1 MFTEG
6 ALRIEVHRGT
16 KVTVLDVQSDRALI
30 GSGAH
35 CDVRLAPDEAAVEQL
50 TVETIDEGVYAK
62 TVAIDRPC
70 LLNGAPFLEGRVPA
84 TAMLEV
90 GPVVICVKF
99 APREEQEKKKKA
111 NTSATPAGVQALA
124 LVGLAVGFYY
134 VLGKSPDGTILG
146 DFGVV
151 SPPSLSV
158 AAEPCPQADP
168 VAARSIADESLT
180 AAEMKRERAPFYPS
194 DGLTAVRLFRR
205 AAGCLRGADAEAAAR
220 EAERAADRLQ
230 QKLADELHVRH
241 VRLERMLAE
250 QKFADAK
257 REGKLIAEFIADPT
271 NPYSQWL
278 SAVVRE
284 GELQAQQ
291 QGKP

>member
-35 CDVRLAPDEAAVEQL
+35 CDVRLAPDEAAIEQL

-70 LLNGAPFLEGRVPA
+70 LLNGAPFLEGRVPP
-84 TAMLEV
+84 TAMLEL
-90 GPVVICVKF
+90 GPVLLCVKY
-99 APREEQEKKKKA
+99 APREGQEKKKKA
-111 NTSATPAGVQALA
+111 SKSATPAGVQALA

-134 VLGKSPDGTILG
+134 VLGNSANGTILG
-146 DFGVV
+146 EFGVV
-151 SPPSLSV
+151 SPPTLRV
-158 AAEPCPQADP
+158 TAEPCPQADP
-168 VAARSIADESLT
+168 VSAHSIAEESLA

-194 DGLTAVRLFRR
+194 DGLSAVRLFRR
-205 AAGCLRGADAEAAAR
+205 AAGCLRGASAEAAAR
-220 EAERAADRLQ
+220 DAEDAADRLQ
-230 QKLADELHVRH
+230 QRLADELHVRH

-250 QKFADAK
+250 QKFAEAK
-257 REGKLIAEFIADPT
+257 REGTLITQFIADPT
-271 NPYSQWL
+271 NAYSQWL

-284 GELQAQQ
+284 GELQAKQ

>member
-6 ALRIEVHRGT
+6 ALSIEIHRGT
-16 KVTVLDVQSDRALI
+16 KVAVLDVQSDRALI

-70 LLNGAPFLEGRVPA
+70 LLNGAPFLEGRVAP
-84 TAMLEV
+84 TAMLEI
-90 GPVVICVKF
+90 GPVVICVKY
-99 APREEQEKKKKA
+99 APREGQEKKKHTNK
-111 NTSATPAGVQALA
+111 SATPAGLQAVA

-134 VLGKSPDGTILG
+134 VLGSPADGSSLR

-158 AAEPCPQADP
+158 AVEPCPQADA
-168 VAARSIADESLT
+168 VAARSIAHESLV
-180 AAEMKRERAPFYPS
+180 AADMKRERAPFYPS
-194 DGLTAVRLFRR
+194 DGLSAVKLFRR
-205 AAGCLRGADAEAAAR
+205 AAGCLRESNAEASARDAE
-220 EAERAADRLQ
+220 EAADRLL

-257 REGKLIAEFIADPT
+257 REGKLITEFIADPT
-271 NPYSQWL
+271 NAYSQWL

-284 GELQAQQ
+284 GELQAKQQ
-291 QGKP
+291 EKP

>member
-1 MFTEG
+1 MFAEG

-62 TVAIDRPC
+62 TVAIGRPC
-70 LLNGAPFLEGRVPA
+70 LLNGAPFLEGRVPP
-84 TAMLEV
+84 TAMLEL
-90 GPVVICVKF
+90 GPVVICVKY
-99 APREEQEKKKKA
+99 APREGEEKKKKA
-111 NTSATPAGVQALA
+111 NKSATPASVQALA

-134 VLGKSPDGTILG
+134 VLGNNANGTLLSG
-146 DFGVV
+146 FGVV
-151 SPPSLSV
+151 TPPTLSV
-158 AAEPCPQADP
+158 VAEPCPQADP
-168 VAARSIADESLT
+168 VAARSIADESLV

-194 DGLTAVRLFRR
+194 DGLSAVRLFRR
-205 AAGCLRGADAEAAAR
+205 AASCLRSADAEPLAH
-220 EAERAADRLQ
+220 EAEEAADRLL

-250 QKFADAK
+250 QKFAEAK
-257 REGKLIAEFIADPT
+257 REGTLIAQFIADPT
-271 NPYSQWL
+271 NAYSQWL

-284 GELQAQQ
+284 GELQAKQ
-291 QGKP
+291 QGTP